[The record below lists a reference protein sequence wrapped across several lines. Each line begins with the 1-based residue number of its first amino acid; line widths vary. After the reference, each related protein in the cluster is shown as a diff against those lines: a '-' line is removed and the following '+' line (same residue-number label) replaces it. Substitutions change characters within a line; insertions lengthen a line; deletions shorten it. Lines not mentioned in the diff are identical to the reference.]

1 MSTESAPYPF
11 DRITEYPQSHQ
22 VSVLPGQVQGV
33 YITLSTEVLDAT
45 SAKFAGWFYGREEV
59 AIVDEGTS
67 DKQGIGFLL
76 IEWSECEIDPLF
88 LAILRDEEMIEDY
101 TAYGRDLEV

>member
-1 MSTESAPYPF
+1 MTGPF
-11 DRITEYPQSHQ
+11 SDVKEYPRSHQ
-22 VSVLPGQVQGV
+22 VSSLPGQVQGV

-45 SAKFAGWFYGREEV
+45 SARFTGWFYGREEV

-67 DKQGIGFLL
+67 DKQGIGFILM
-76 IEWSECEIDPLF
+76 EWIECEIDPLF
-88 LAILRDEEMIEDY
+88 LAILRDEELIEDY